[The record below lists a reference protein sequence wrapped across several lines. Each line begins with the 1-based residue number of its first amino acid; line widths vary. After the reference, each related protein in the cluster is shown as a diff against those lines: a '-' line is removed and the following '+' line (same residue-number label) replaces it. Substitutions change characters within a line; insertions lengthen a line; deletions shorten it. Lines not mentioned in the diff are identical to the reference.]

1 MLEPF
6 VLEGAGVRLE
16 PLTAGHAAGLAAAC
30 PASPHQPDD
39 TGGMSE
45 PVDLIRDGDGGQL
58 RPEQGDQLAAEQDAQ
73 ITGLPQGR
81 DVNEDASL
89 RHYHLR

>member
-1 MLEPF
+1 
-6 VLEGAGVRLE
+6 
-16 PLTAGHAAGLAAAC
+16 
-30 PASPHQPDD
+30 
-39 TGGMSE
+39 MSE

-81 DVNEDASL
+81 DVNEDPSL
-89 RHYHLR
+89 RHYRLR

>member
-1 MLEPF
+1 
-6 VLEGAGVRLE
+6 
-16 PLTAGHAAGLAAAC
+16 
-30 PASPHQPDD
+30 
-39 TGGMSE
+39 MSE

-81 DVNEDASL
+81 DVNEDPSL
-89 RHYHLR
+89 RRYHLRKRKLQLNDGAVGSALDVDHVGELPGDP